1 MNTLFCSL
9 MLLSAYLIGSIP
21 FGYLLA
27 KARGVD
33 LTAVGSGNI
42 GATNLG
48 RIFGGKW
55 FAICLILDACKGT
68 LSTCAA
74 GAILATIL
82 DRQSWVYFLLWIS
95 SGAAAILGHTFSIFL
110 GFRGGKAVATSLGV
124 ALGIFPYFTVPALIA
139 FGLWWL
145 VLIAV
150 GYVSVASIAGAVAF
164 PVIYFFTN
172 RRAALDEQMPLL
184 IFCSIMALLIVWRH
198 RDNIRRLKD
207 GTESK
212 ASFLLKRFE
221 N

>member
-1 MNTLFCSL
+1 MKILLCCVILLF
-9 MLLSAYLIGSIP
+9 AYLIGSIP
-21 FGYLLA
+21 FGYLIA

-48 RIFGGKW
+48 RIFGRKW
-55 FAICLILDACKGT
+55 FAVCLILDACKGT
-68 LSTCAA
+68 LATCAA

-82 DRQSWVYFLLWIS
+82 DRHWWVYFLLWIS

-124 ALGIFPYFTVPALIA
+124 ALGVFPYFTVPALIT
-139 FGLWWL
+139 FSLWWV
-145 VLIAV
+145 VLLAA
-150 GYVSVASIAGAVAF
+150 GYISVASIAGAVAF
-164 PVIYFFTN
+164 PVIYFITN
-172 RRAALDEQMPLL
+172 SRAALDEQMPLL
-184 IFCSIMALLIVWRH
+184 VFCSLMTLLIVWRH
-198 RDNIRRLKD
+198 GDNIRRLKD

-221 N
+221 K